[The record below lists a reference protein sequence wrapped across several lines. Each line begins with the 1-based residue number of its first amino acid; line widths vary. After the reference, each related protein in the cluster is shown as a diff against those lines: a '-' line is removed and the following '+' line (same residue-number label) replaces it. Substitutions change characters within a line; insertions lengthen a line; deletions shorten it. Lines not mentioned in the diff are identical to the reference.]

1 MRNHI
6 MTDQQVSR
14 YLELV
19 DRLLWI
25 NLHSG
30 VDWRPEYEA
39 ELEAVRTEL
48 AELRPLVEKERRK
61 RDAKKTAVSGR

>member
-6 MTDQQVSR
+6 MTDQQVLR

-25 NLHSG
+25 NLHCG
-30 VDWRPEYEA
+30 VDWKPEYGP

-48 AELRPLVEKERRK
+48 AELRPMVEEERRM

>member
-1 MRNHI
+1 
-6 MTDQQVSR
+6 MTDQQALR

-25 NLHSG
+25 NLHCG
-30 VDWRPEYEA
+30 VDWRPEYGS

-48 AELRPLVEKERRK
+48 AVLRPLVEMERRRK
-61 RDAKKTAVSGR
+61 ECRQALQK

>member
-1 MRNHI
+1 
-6 MTDQQVSR
+6 MTDQQVLR

-25 NLHSG
+25 NIHSG
-30 VDWRPEYEA
+30 VDWRPEYGS
-39 ELEAVRTEL
+39 ELEAIRSEL
-48 AELRPLVEKERRK
+48 AVLKPLVEKERGK